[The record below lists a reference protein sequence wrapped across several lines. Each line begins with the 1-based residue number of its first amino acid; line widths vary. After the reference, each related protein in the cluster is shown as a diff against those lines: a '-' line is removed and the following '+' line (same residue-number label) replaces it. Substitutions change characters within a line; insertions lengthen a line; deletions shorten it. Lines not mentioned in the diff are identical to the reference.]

1 MLQQDFETF
10 QFCNQ
15 LCKIC
20 HVWNWKLKKVSQ
32 NRVLWEF
39 FFQKIN
45 LSVVLN
51 RWNVK
56 TSVFFLSWKA
66 WFWEGNFGQKH
77 TLNLNFYKES
87 VIISFQNA
95 SGFESERLKRVWLR
109 TQFFWQPAKLRI
121 KISRA
126 GQISKQPSLHPSE
139 YESRLLQCIRVWS
152 EIVCRKSKFIGKLD
166 LKNQLLWIKIQ
177 CKNNTVGNSVL
188 SWNTWFWERCFWGKK
203 NYFWFENFKTNQ
215 TLNQLFYHPSDFESK
230 N

>member
-1 MLQQDFETF
+1 M
-10 QFCNQ
+10 
-15 LCKIC
+15 
-20 HVWNWKLKKVSQ
+20 SQ

-152 EIVCRKSKFIGKLD
+152 EIVCRKSKFIGKLA
-166 LKNQLLWIKIQ
+166 LKNQILWIIFQ
-177 CKNNTVGNSVL
+177 CKNNTVGNFVL
-188 SWNTWFWERCFWGKK
+188 SWKSSFWKRCFWEILLLI
-203 NYFWFENFKTNQ
+203 WRRR
-215 TLNQLFYHPSDFESK
+215 
-230 N
+230 